1 MINLKTIL
9 VSTTLVMVLAFT
21 GCSSKGAES
30 STKQVTQE
38 KSISISEG
46 ALNMRSALKDMKSKL
61 EAKDETGAIKVSEK
75 LEENWSVVEDNVK
88 IVNKDLYE
96 KVEGP
101 LTSING
107 GVKITPLDT
116 KTLTSAISSLDEILV
131 EVQKLK

>member
-107 GVKITPLDT
+107 GVKIKPFDI
-116 KTLTSAISSLDEILV
+116 KTITNAMSSLDEILM